1 MTKEEFIEE
10 LAKLGIVLTEDQEQK
25 LEHFYNLLLE
35 WNQKINLTRKRRCLL
50 KTFL

>member
-25 LEHFYNLLLE
+25 IRTLL
-35 WNQKINLTRKRRCLL
+35 
-50 KTFL
+50 